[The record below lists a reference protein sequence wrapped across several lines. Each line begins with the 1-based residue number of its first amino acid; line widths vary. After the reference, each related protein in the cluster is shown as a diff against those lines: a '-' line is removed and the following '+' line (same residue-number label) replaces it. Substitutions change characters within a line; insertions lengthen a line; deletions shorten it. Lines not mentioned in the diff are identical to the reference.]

1 MVKCCLKL
9 GVLSASHEAKSQYSK
24 DDRSERCEGIRDFQ
38 VINEPPPDSLLHEII
53 KYLDPYFRNYLCHLF
68 FKKKTNLYIPKW
80 KSLYFS
86 RSSQIAKRGVKDPS
100 LHYPQGKHPGL
111 ITAAI
116 LDFTEH
122 SSCTGSVNS
131 YLPV

>member
-1 MVKCCLKL
+1 MKQKANTLRMIDLKDARAYETFKL
-9 GVLSASHEAKSQYSK
+9 LM
-24 DDRSERCEGIRDFQ
+24 
-38 VINEPPPDSLLHEII
+38 SLLQIACCMRLLNTLILISETICVI
-53 KYLDPYFRNYLCHLF
+53 YSL
-68 FKKKTNLYIPKW
+68 KKKTNLYIPKW